1 MAEEGGGHRS
11 FFMVT
16 NTQIT
21 PPHHRYADMRIC
33 SFRRLPVS
41 LIADSGRSVEVRFAN
56 TLASGA
62 PQCGQAATVVETL
75 LLHSRH

>member
-1 MAEEGGGHRS
+1 MTEDGGGHRNS
-11 FFMVT
+11 FMVT

-21 PPHHRYADMRIC
+21 PPHHRYADITIC
-33 SFRRLPVS
+33 SLRRLPAS
-41 LIADSGRSVEVRFAN
+41 LIVDSERSLAARFAK

-62 PQCGQAATVVETL
+62 PQCGQAATVLGTL

>member
-1 MAEEGGGHRS
+1 MAEDGGGHRS

-33 SFRRLPVS
+33 SLRRLPVS
-41 LIADSGRSVEVRFAN
+41 LIADSERSLEARFAN
-56 TLASGA
+56 TIAIGA
-62 PQCGQAATVVETL
+62 PQCGHAATVLETL